1 MKIIDVKGLKCPL
14 PLIETKKALK
24 QFSSDEALKIL
35 IDNEI
40 SKNNVIR
47 FLTDNGIKS
56 EVLRSG
62 NIFEVIVN
70 HHNVDLENVEAEKY
84 CTIDPPEKND
94 YIIVFGKDRLGEG
107 SDDLGFVLAGGLL
120 NTLKE
125 IDNLPTKIIFLNSG
139 INLLLKDSPTLLPLR
154 ELEKAGVELLACGTC
169 VNYFEKMEEFAIGRI
184 SNMYEILESMT
195 KAGKVINI

>member
-1 MKIIDVKGLKCPL
+1 MKTIDVKGLKCPI

-24 QFSSDEALKIL
+24 QLPNDEALKVI

-56 EVLRSG
+56 EISRNSG
-62 NIFEVIVN
+62 VFEVIVN
-70 HHNVDLENVEAEKY
+70 HHNVNLENVETEKY
-84 CTIDPPEKND
+84 CTIDFPEKDN

-107 SDDLGFVLAGGLL
+107 SDDLGFVLAGSLL

-125 IDNLPTKIIFLNSG
+125 MDTLPTKIVFINSG
-139 INLLLKDSPTLLPLR
+139 INLVLKGSPTLLPLK
-154 ELEKAGVELLACGTC
+154 ELEKAGVELIVCGTC
-169 VNYFEKMEEFAIGRI
+169 LDYFNKIEKIAIGRI
-184 SNMYEILESMT
+184 SDMYEILESMT

>member
-1 MKIIDVKGLKCPL
+1 MKTIDVKGLKCPL

-24 QFSSDEALKIL
+24 QLPNNEALKVI

-56 EVLRSG
+56 EISRNGKV
-62 NIFEVIVN
+62 FEVIVN

-84 CTIDPPEKND
+84 CTIDPPEKDD
-94 YIIVFGKDRLGEG
+94 YVILFGKDRLGEG
-107 SDDLGFVLAGGLL
+107 SNDLGFVLAGALL

-125 IDNLPTKIIFLNSG
+125 MDNLPQKIIFINSG
-139 INLLLKDSPTLLPLR
+139 INFVLKGSPTLLALN
-154 ELEKAGVELLACGTC
+154 ELEKAGVELITCGTC
-169 VNYFEKMEEFAIGRI
+169 LDYFDKTEEFAIGRI

>member
-1 MKIIDVKGLKCPL
+1 MKTIDVKGLKCPI

-24 QFSSDEALKIL
+24 QLPNDEALKVI

-56 EVLRSG
+56 EISRNSG
-62 NIFEVIVN
+62 VFEVIVN
-70 HHNVDLENVEAEKY
+70 HHNVTLENVKTEKY
-84 CTIDPPEKND
+84 CTIDSPEKDN

-107 SDDLGFVLAGGLL
+107 SDDLGFVLAGSLL

-125 IDNLPTKIIFLNSG
+125 MDTLPTKIVFINSG
-139 INLLLKDSPTLLPLR
+139 INLVLKGSPTLLPLK
-154 ELEKAGVELLACGTC
+154 ELEKAGVELIVCGTC
-169 VNYFEKMEEFAIGRI
+169 LDYFNKIEKIAIGRI
-184 SNMYEILESMT
+184 SDMYEILESMT

>member
-1 MKIIDVKGLKCPL
+1 MKTIDVKGLKCPL

-24 QFSSDEALKIL
+24 QLPNDEALKVI

-47 FLTDNGIKS
+47 FLKDNGIES
-56 EVLRSG
+56 EISRNG
-62 NIFEVIVN
+62 NVFEVIVN
-70 HHNVDLENVEAEKY
+70 QHNVDLENVEAENY
-84 CTIDPPEKND
+84 CTIDLPEKDN

-107 SDDLGFVLAGGLL
+107 SDDLGFVLAGSLL

-125 IDNLPTKIIFLNSG
+125 MDKLPTKIVFINSG
-139 INLLLKDSPTLLPLR
+139 INLVLKGSPTLLPLK
-154 ELEKAGVELLACGTC
+154 ELEKAGVELIVCGTC
-169 VNYFEKMEEFAIGRI
+169 LDYFNKIEKLAIGRI
-184 SNMYEILESMT
+184 SDMYEILESMT